1 MNRDVISLFP
11 AGEEIDT
18 VHKVAK
24 IIQTIFTLGVFLAL
38 IFWPAGTFKWTEAW
52 IFLILYLLSV
62 TIVVVWLKKKNPGLL
77 KERMNR
83 KKDSKP
89 WDRIIILIYIFF
101 LCSLFIVAGL
111 DAVRFRWSQVP
122 LLLKILGFI
131 SIVPGFLLGFWAMR
145 ENSFTSD
152 RVRIQEDRG
161 HRVCTSGPYKYVRHP
176 MYSGVILAML
186 CFPFALG
193 SYYAL
198 IPAFI
203 IMVLFII
210 RTSLEDRTLQQELEG
225 YREFTRTVRFR
236 LIPGLW

>member
-1 MNRDVISLFP
+1 MNHLKK
-11 AGEEIDT
+11 A
-18 VHKVAK
+18 
-24 IIQTIFTLGVFLAL
+24 IQGIFTLGLFLAL
-38 IFWPAGTFKWTEAW
+38 LFWPAGTFQWTEAW

-62 TIVVVWLKKKNPGLL
+62 SWVVFWLRKNNPGLL
-77 KERMNR
+77 KERMDR
-83 KKDSKP
+83 KKDSKL
-89 WDRIIILIYIFF
+89 WDRIIILVYVFC
-101 LCSLFIVAGL
+101 LCTFFIVAGL
-111 DAVRFRWSQVP
+111 DAVRFRWSHVP
-122 LLLKILGFI
+122 LVLKILGFVCV
-131 SIVPGFLLGFWAMR
+131 VPGFVLGFWAMR

-161 HRVCTSGPYKYVRHP
+161 HRVCTTGPYRYVRHP
-176 MYSGVILAML
+176 MYSGIILAML

-203 IMVLFII
+203 IIVLFVI
-210 RTSLEDRTLQQELEG
+210 RTSLEDRTLQQELKG